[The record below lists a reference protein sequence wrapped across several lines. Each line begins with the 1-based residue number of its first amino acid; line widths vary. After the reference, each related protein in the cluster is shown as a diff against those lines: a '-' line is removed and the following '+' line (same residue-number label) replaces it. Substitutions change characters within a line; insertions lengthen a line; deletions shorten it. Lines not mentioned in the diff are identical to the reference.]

1 MIVTTIST
9 LIETLIIINLIL
21 IVTNIDNQI
30 KIDKINKLS
39 DKIKNNE
46 SNKGK

>member
-1 MIVTTIST
+1 MIVITIST

-21 IVTNIDNQI
+21 IAANIDNQL
-30 KIDKINKLS
+30 KIDKINKLI

-46 SNKGK
+46 SNKSK

>member
-1 MIVTTIST
+1 MIVITIST

-21 IVTNIDNQI
+21 IATNIDNQI
-30 KIDKINKLS
+30 KIDKINKLI

-46 SNKGK
+46 SNKSK

>member
-30 KIDKINKLS
+30 KIDKINKLI